1 MLHVNFTF
9 ALSFVQDLQV
19 QRVSLPKI
27 CILRVFALKR
37 SCAKTLANV
46 ECYNLKYVQ
55 PGACQLKKKKTEK

>member
-27 CILRVFALKR
+27 CILSVFALKR
-37 SCAKTLANV
+37 SCAKTL
-46 ECYNLKYVQ
+46 
-55 PGACQLKKKKTEK
+55 CQC